1 MKTSLFRYTV
11 IMVLFGLFIATNAQ
25 SQEVDLSNYRIR
37 FNCNTIKQP
46 DNTRILEASFIA
58 ANKEDRKD
66 RVPVYEAEIKFFNVW
81 EDEEVLLGVS
91 KTSKD
96 GVAQITIPK
105 DYDYLVDSEGKI
117 NFKAI
122 FEGSDGLDGEE
133 EEISVQDLNLELNLI
148 EKDSVKTA
156 VVKAYTLDSLGVK
169 LPLEEADVFISVGGM
184 LSKMNVNEGTIEN
197 GVYEFEMPTDI
208 PGDINGDLVVYT
220 SIEDHDEFG
229 NVIQK
234 KIVNWGVF
242 NKQIKVE
249 NNTLWSEA
257 APIWMYA
264 VLTILLVGVWANY
277 VYTIINLFKI
287 RKEGTELAIKT
298 ESD

>member
-1 MKTSLFRYTV
+1 
-11 IMVLFGLFIATNAQ
+11 MVLFGLFIATNAQ
-25 SQEVDLSNYRIR
+25 SQEMDLSDYRIR

-58 ANKEDRKD
+58 ANKKDRKD
-66 RVPVYEAEIKFFNVW
+66 RVPVYDAEIKFFNIL
-81 EDEEVLLGVS
+81 EEEEVLLGVS
-91 KTSKD
+91 KTSKE
-96 GVAQITIPK
+96 GVAQITIPNGHG
-105 DYDYLVDSEGKI
+105 YLVDKEGKI
-117 NFKAI
+117 NLKAI

-156 VVKAYTLDSLGVK
+156 VVKAYTVDSLG
-169 LPLEEADVFISVGGM
+169 LAIPLEEADVFISVGGM
-184 LSKMNVNEGTIEN
+184 LSKMNLSEGSIEN
-197 GVYEFEMPTDI
+197 GAYEFEMPTDI
-208 PGDINGDLVVYT
+208 PGDINGDIVVYT
-220 SIEDHDEFG
+220 SIEDHEEFG

-234 KIVNWGVF
+234 KTVNWGVF
-242 NKQIKVE
+242 NKEIKSE

-287 RKEGTELAIKT
+287 RKEGTELALKT
-298 ESD
+298 ERD

>member
-1 MKTSLFRYTV
+1 
-11 IMVLFGLFIATNAQ
+11 MVLFGLFIATNAQ

-105 DYDYLVDSEGKI
+105 DHDYLVDSEGKI

-169 LPLEEADVFISVGGM
+169 IPLEEADVFISVGGM

>member
-105 DYDYLVDSEGKI
+105 DHDYLVDSEGKI

>member
-1 MKTSLFRYTV
+1 
-11 IMVLFGLFIATNAQ
+11 MVLFGLFIATNAQ
-25 SQEVDLSNYRIR
+25 SQEVDISNYRIR

-105 DYDYLVDSEGKI
+105 DHDYLVDSEGKI

-169 LPLEEADVFISVGGM
+169 IPLEEADVFISVGGM

>member
-1 MKTSLFRYTV
+1 
-11 IMVLFGLFIATNAQ
+11 MVLLGLFIATNAQ
-25 SQEVDLSNYRIR
+25 SQEVDISNYRIR

-66 RVPVYEAEIKFFNVW
+66 RVPVYEADIKFFNVL

-105 DYDYLVDSEGKI
+105 GHGYLVDSEGKI

-169 LPLEEADVFISVGGM
+169 IPLEEADVFISVGGM
-184 LSKMNVNEGTIEN
+184 LSKMNISEGTIEN

-220 SIEDHDEFG
+220 SIEDHEEFG

-234 KIVNWGVF
+234 KTVNWGVF
-242 NKQIKVE
+242 NKQIKAE
-249 NNTLWSEA
+249 YNTLWSEA

-287 RKEGTELAIKT
+287 RKEGTELALKT

>member
-1 MKTSLFRYTV
+1 
-11 IMVLFGLFIATNAQ
+11 MVLFGLFIATNAQ

-105 DYDYLVDSEGKI
+105 DHDYLVDSEGKI

>member
-1 MKTSLFRYTV
+1 
-11 IMVLFGLFIATNAQ
+11 MVLFGLFIATNAQ
-25 SQEVDLSNYRIR
+25 SQEVDISNYRIR

-66 RVPVYEAEIKFFNVW
+66 RVPVYEADIKFFNVL

-91 KTSKD
+91 KTTKD

-105 DYDYLVDSEGKI
+105 GHDYLVDSEGKI

-169 LPLEEADVFISVGGM
+169 IPLEEADVFISVGGM
-184 LSKMNVNEGTIEN
+184 LSKMNISEGTIEN

-220 SIEDHDEFG
+220 SIEDHEEFG

-234 KIVNWGVF
+234 KTVNWGVF
-242 NKQIKVE
+242 NKQIKAE
-249 NNTLWSEA
+249 YNTLWSEA

-287 RKEGTELAIKT
+287 RKEGTELALKT

>member
-105 DYDYLVDSEGKI
+105 DHDYLVDSEGKI

-169 LPLEEADVFISVGGM
+169 IPLEEADVFISVGGM